1 MMVGADD
8 PVCPCASAKAF
19 ESWKQATPPAFAS
32 KSSHNCAEFNNST
45 GADCV
50 KLCIIESQQGRNYM
64 FLEQF
69 LNGLTLGSTYALIA
83 LGYTMVYG
91 IIQLINFAHGEI
103 YMFGAF
109 AGLLLVTVFGVN
121 LFVALIGAMLFCML
135 LGVLVERVAYRPLR
149 GKSSRLSALISAI
162 GVSIFLSTLMALLR
176 GTNTTR
182 YPDIISRHTYT
193 IGSVE
198 ISSLQIIIL
207 VVAALL
213 MVGLEML
220 IQRTKIGKAM
230 RACSQDL
237 DASALMG
244 INVNRVI
251 SATFAIG
258 SSLAAAGGVMVGIYY
273 NAVWPYMGTMAG
285 LKAFAAAV
293 LGGIGSIPGAM
304 IGGLTLGVM
313 EIMGVAYLS
322 SSYKDAIAFAILIL
336 VLIIRPQ
343 GIMGK
348 KLVKKV

>member
-1 MMVGADD
+1 MF
-8 PVCPCASAKAF
+8 F
-19 ESWKQATPPAFAS
+19 EQ
-32 KSSHNCAEFNNST
+32 
-45 GADCV
+45 
-50 KLCIIESQQGRNYM
+50 L
-64 FLEQF
+64 

-91 IIQLINFAHGEI
+91 IVQLINFAHGEI

-109 AGLLLVTVFGVN
+109 VGLYLVVAFGLN
-121 LFVALIGAMLFCML
+121 IFVALLGAMAFCML
-135 LGVLVERVAYRPLR
+135 LGMLVERIAYRPLR

-182 YPDIISRHTYT
+182 YPVVMGEKTFHL
-193 IGSVE
+193 GSLEV
-198 ISSLQIIIL
+198 SSLQIIIL
-207 VVAALL
+207 VVSALL
-213 MVGLEML
+213 MIGLQLM
-220 IQRTKIGKAM
+220 IQKTRIGKAM
-230 RACSQDL
+230 RACSQDV

-251 SATFAIG
+251 SFTFAIG
-258 SSLAAAGGVMVGIYY
+258 SALAAAGGVMVGIYY

-293 LGGIGSIPGAM
+293 LGGIGSVPGAM
-304 IGGLTLGVM
+304 VGGLTLGVL

-336 VLIIRPQ
+336 VLIVRPQ
-343 GIMGK
+343 GLMGK
-348 KLVKKV
+348 KISKKV

>member
-1 MMVGADD
+1 
-8 PVCPCASAKAF
+8 
-19 ESWKQATPPAFAS
+19 
-32 KSSHNCAEFNNST
+32 
-45 GADCV
+45 
-50 KLCIIESQQGRNYM
+50 M
-64 FLEQF
+64 FWEQL

-109 AGLLLVTVFGVN
+109 VGLFLVTVAGAD
-121 LFVALIGAMLFCML
+121 LFTALIGAMIFCMI
-135 LGVLVERVAYRPLR
+135 LGMLVERIAYRPLR

-162 GVSIFLSTLMALLR
+162 GVSIFLSTLMALIR

-182 YPDIISRHTYT
+182 YPNILEINTYH
-193 IGSVE
+193 IGGLE

-207 VVAALL
+207 LVSALL
-213 MVGLEML
+213 MIGLQLL

-237 DASALMG
+237 DASSLMG

-258 SSLAAAGGVMVGIYY
+258 SSLAAAGGVLVGIYY
-273 NAVWPYMGTMAG
+273 NAVWPYMGMMAG

-322 SSYKDAIAFAILIL
+322 SSYKDAIAFAILII

-343 GIMGK
+343 GILGK
-348 KLVKKV
+348 KITKKV